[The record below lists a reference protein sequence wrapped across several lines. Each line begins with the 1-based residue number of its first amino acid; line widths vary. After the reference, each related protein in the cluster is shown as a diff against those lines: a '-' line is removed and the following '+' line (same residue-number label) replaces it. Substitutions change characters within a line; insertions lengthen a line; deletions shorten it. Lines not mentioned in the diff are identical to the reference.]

1 MKRKNDFNKV
11 VSIIIKVLFYMLL
24 LFWFACIVLGFFGA
38 FFTQISN
45 SLEVFFKFKESTNL
59 LSFSQKYLIFSSIG
73 LVVVLLFDD
82 LKIRFLKN

>member
-1 MKRKNDFNKV
+1 
-11 VSIIIKVLFYMLL
+11 MLL
-24 LFWFACIVLGFFGA
+24 YSGLYCLLVLGFFGA

-45 SLEVFFKFKESTNL
+45 SIEVFFKFKESTNL

-82 LKIRFLKN
+82 LKIRFLKKLKLLNGVFL